1 MSAGE
6 HGGGEELRA
15 WQTRAAVEDERGT
28 QCQVINAIIINQ
40 VISISGITIRAGIHQ
55 HQYHLHHYQDHHH
68 QVICNGGQAS
78 DGEQREVA
86 GKNLPLEV
94 LTLNL
99 LEIPLTTKST
109 LTCFTHQVHLKERM
123 HALEEKNQLSNEV
136 QRMRKSLEDIGN
148 QKVNTITITASIITI
163 ISIIIFEHI
172 GNENVKK
179 KNHYCS
185 VKSKSVVETRI
196 EYDLS

>member
-1 MSAGE
+1 MPGNQRHHHQPASLASLSA
-6 HGGGEELRA
+6 
-15 WQTRAAVEDERGT
+15 
-28 QCQVINAIIINQ
+28 
-40 VISISGITIRAGIHQ
+40 AGIHH
-55 HQYHLHHYQDHHH
+55 HQYHHH

-94 LTLNL
+94 STLNL
-99 LEIPLTTKST
+99 LEKPLTTTSKST

-148 QKVNTITITASIITI
+148 QKGVVMIVMDFFKTIM
-163 ISIIIFEHI
+163 
-172 GNENVKK
+172 
-179 KNHYCS
+179 
-185 VKSKSVVETRI
+185 
-196 EYDLS
+196 